1 MRPGAFLLAIVLL
14 GLVAVDARPKP
25 RNQRKSNS
33 GCSNSGVIGEG
44 FQCFQGRNNEARFQ
58 EDAYPAP
65 EQRYRDD
72 RLSKIY
78 KERPD
83 SRQSKKIKN
92 DYNNRKDLNL
102 GGAGN
107 NPRNYKHKKQQAK
120 KKGYHGKGR
129 GPHAKMKKNWKTSSS
144 VSGDK
149 YKNSGVGNYRKE
161 L

>member
-1 MRPGAFLLAIVLL
+1 MG
-14 GLVAVDARPKP
+14 
-25 RNQRKSNS
+25 
-33 GCSNSGVIGEG
+33 
-44 FQCFQGRNNEARFQ
+44 
-58 EDAYPAP
+58 
-65 EQRYRDD
+65 
-72 RLSKIY
+72 Y

-129 GPHAKMKKNWKTSSS
+129 DPHAKMKKNWKTSSS

-149 YKNSGVGNYRKE
+149 YKNSGVGNMSIAGKIIEVQFNKQFWFRFGIR